1 METNLLYEPLTKS
14 QLETAGSIF
23 YGIVTNPRIMETID
37 DFHLIGIRC
46 AAIVVQK
53 DGMIEAVVV
62 REQHSVTRDF
72 PFDEIAGTLANYD
85 LEKHVCIVLVHDGNV
100 CSVLVDRAKA

>member
-1 METNLLYEPLTKS
+1 MEINLLYESLSKS
-14 QLETAGSIF
+14 EIEAAGSIF

-53 DGMIEAVVV
+53 DGTIEEVLV
-62 REQHSVTRDF
+62 REQHSVTKNF
-72 PFDEIAGTLANYD
+72 PFDEITGTLANYD
-85 LEKHVCIVLVHDGNV
+85 IEKQVCIVLVRDGNV